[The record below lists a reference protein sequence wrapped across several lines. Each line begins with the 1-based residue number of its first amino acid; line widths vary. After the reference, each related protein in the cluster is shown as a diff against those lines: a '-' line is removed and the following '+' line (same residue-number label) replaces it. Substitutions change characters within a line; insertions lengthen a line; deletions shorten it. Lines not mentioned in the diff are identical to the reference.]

1 MLYILNYAHKVIMH
15 NDESDIQNIPTSS
28 MGVNARKQSIAA
40 FAAKRIHQRNSII
53 NSRKSFMINEGL

>member
-1 MLYILNYAHKVIMH
+1 MH
-15 NDESDIQNIPTSS
+15 IVESDIQNIPTSS